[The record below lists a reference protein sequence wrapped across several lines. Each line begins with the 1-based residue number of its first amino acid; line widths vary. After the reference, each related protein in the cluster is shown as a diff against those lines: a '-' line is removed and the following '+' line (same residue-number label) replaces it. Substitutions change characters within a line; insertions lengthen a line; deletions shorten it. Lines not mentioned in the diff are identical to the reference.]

1 MKPTDR
7 VLVTNLDRRE
17 LLPVWAAALP
27 EGALVGLGTGD
38 QVRAAR
44 RECAACENVM
54 FVVGHR
60 ADIPWQELWFDLIVD
75 DDPLTATS
83 EMVRV
88 LVPEGRIV
96 TPADLASE

>member
-7 VLVTNLDRRE
+7 VLVTALDQRQT
-17 LLPVWAAALP
+17 LLAWARSLP
-27 EGALVGLGTGD
+27 QGALVGLGTEY

-44 RECAACENVM
+44 RACAASNNVM

-60 ADIPWQELWFDLIVD
+60 AEIPWQELWFDLIID